1 MSEKNIVL
9 GPEELNKNYFQSLG
23 ATRASVGMLGLAWC
37 GIFALSIALSHVYY
51 FIKDQLKLNPFSNL
65 IFLFFCI
72 YLLFMTICQIISFN
86 QKLIYRHQFFGTA
99 MLFAMI
105 NGLLLSLVLTDYV
118 IVVLTNNLLRNSFIY
133 TIIFGLSSLIL
144 FLGLILY
151 NVRWLMKQLETG
163 FSEQRTN
170 ANYVAA
176 LSVYSKPSIWI
187 ILGATLLGG
196 MMVGWISGY
205 SKQILGIF
213 GNLVFISAF
222 SRLIVEVGY
231 LLKLRAKDKT
241 YWEEVPE
248 ELYNQSF
255 LKTLDFKKTKPRL
268 ITEVI
273 LFLGIIA
280 CLQLLHIDAENS
292 PIWLYGLLEFLA
304 IRLSWMLRGVLFII
318 SLKRGR
324 KENAENYINLTCFNC
339 WYIERKG

>member
-23 ATRASVGMLGLAWC
+23 ATRASVGMLGLAWS

-65 IFLFFCI
+65 IFLFFCV
-72 YLLFMTICQIISFN
+72 YLLFMLICQVISFN

-151 NVRWLMKQLETG
+151 NVRWLKKQLETG

-176 LSVYSKPSIWI
+176 SSVYSKPSIWI

-248 ELYNQSF
+248 ELYNQSIF
-255 LKTLDFKKTKPRL
+255 KTLDFKKTKPRL
-268 ITEVI
+268 IAEVI

-292 PIWLYGLLEFLA
+292 PIWLIWF
-304 IRLSWMLRGVLFII
+304 IRIFGYTIVLDATGSFIYYQFK
-318 SLKRGR
+318 KRKKR
-324 KENAENYINLTCFNC
+324 KC
-339 WYIERKG
+339 

>member
-23 ATRASVGMLGLAWC
+23 ATRSSVGMLGLAWS

-65 IFLFFCI
+65 IFLFFCV
-72 YLLFMTICQIISFN
+72 YLLFMLICQVISFN

-176 LSVYSKPSIWI
+176 SSVYSKPSIWI

-205 SKQILGIF
+205 YKQILGIF

-273 LFLGIIA
+273 LFLGTIA

-292 PIWLYGLLEFLA
+292 PIWLIWF
-304 IRLSWMLRGVLFII
+304 IRIFGYTIVLDATGSFIYYQFK
-318 SLKRGR
+318 KRKTR
-324 KENAENYINLTCFNC
+324 KH
-339 WYIERKG
+339 

>member
-1 MSEKNIVL
+1 
-9 GPEELNKNYFQSLG
+9 
-23 ATRASVGMLGLAWC
+23 MLGLAWS

-65 IFLFFCI
+65 IFLFFCV
-72 YLLFMTICQIISFN
+72 YLLFMLICQVISFN

-118 IVVLTNNLLRNSFIY
+118 IVVLTNNLLKNSFIY
-133 TIIFGLSSLIL
+133 TIIFGLSSLLL

-151 NVRWLMKQLETG
+151 NVRWLKKQLETG

-176 LSVYSKPSIWI
+176 SSVYSKPSIWI

-196 MMVGWISGY
+196 VMGGWISGY
-205 SKQILGIF
+205 SKQILGVF

-248 ELYNQSF
+248 ELYNHSIF
-255 LKTLDFKKTKPRL
+255 KTLDFKKTKPRL
-268 ITEVI
+268 IAEVI

-292 PIWLYGLLEFLA
+292 PIWLIWF
-304 IRLSWMLRGVLFII
+304 IRIFGYTIVLDATGSFIYYQFK
-318 SLKRGR
+318 KRKKR
-324 KENAENYINLTCFNC
+324 KC
-339 WYIERKG
+339 

>member
-1 MSEKNIVL
+1 
-9 GPEELNKNYFQSLG
+9 
-23 ATRASVGMLGLAWC
+23 ML
-37 GIFALSIALSHVYY
+37 
-51 FIKDQLKLNPFSNL
+51 
-65 IFLFFCI
+65 
-72 YLLFMTICQIISFN
+72 ICQVISFN

-144 FLGLILY
+144 FWGLILY
-151 NVRWLMKQLETG
+151 NVRWLKKQLETG

-176 LSVYSKPSIWI
+176 SSVYSKPSIWI

-196 MMVGWISGY
+196 MMVGLITGY
-205 SKQILGIF
+205 YKQILGIF

-248 ELYNQSF
+248 ELYNHSIF
-255 LKTLDFKKTKPRL
+255 KTLDFKKTKPRL
-268 ITEVI
+268 IAEVI

-292 PIWLYGLLEFLA
+292 PIWLIWF
-304 IRLSWMLRGVLFII
+304 IRIFGYTIVLDATGSFIYYQFK
-318 SLKRGR
+318 KRKKR
-324 KENAENYINLTCFNC
+324 KC
-339 WYIERKG
+339 

>member
-1 MSEKNIVL
+1 MSEKNRDL
-9 GPEELNKNYFQSLG
+9 GPEELNKDYFQGLG
-23 ATRASVGMLGLAWC
+23 ATRASVGMLGLAWS
-37 GIFALSIALSHVYY
+37 GIFVLSIALSHVYF
-51 FIKDQLKLNPFSNL
+51 FIKNQLKLNPFSNV
-65 IFLFFCI
+65 IFLFLFAC
-72 YLLFMTICQIISFN
+72 LLFMLICQVISFN

-133 TIIFGLSSLIL
+133 TIIFGLSSLLL

-151 NVRWLMKQLETG
+151 NVRWLKKQLETG

-196 MMVGWISGY
+196 VMVGWISGY
-205 SKQILGIF
+205 YKQILGIF

-273 LFLGIIA
+273 LFLAIIA
-280 CLQLLHIDAENS
+280 CLHLLNIDAENS
-292 PIWLYGLLEFLA
+292 PIWLIWTIRIFGYSILLDTA
-304 IRLSWMLRGVLFII
+304 ISFIYYQVKKM
-318 SLKRGR
+318 KRG
-324 KENAENYINLTCFNC
+324 K
-339 WYIERKG
+339 

>member
-23 ATRASVGMLGLAWC
+23 ATRASVGMLGLAWS

-65 IFLFFCI
+65 IFLFFCV
-72 YLLFMTICQIISFN
+72 YLLFMLICQVISFN

-151 NVRWLMKQLETG
+151 NVRWLKKQLETG

-176 LSVYSKPSIWI
+176 SSVYSKPSIWI

-292 PIWLYGLLEFLA
+292 PIWLIWF
-304 IRLSWMLRGVLFII
+304 IRIFGYTIVLDATGSFIYYQFK
-318 SLKRGR
+318 KRKKR
-324 KENAENYINLTCFNC
+324 KC
-339 WYIERKG
+339 

>member
-23 ATRASVGMLGLAWC
+23 ATRASVGMLGLAWS

-65 IFLFFCI
+65 IFLFFCV
-72 YLLFMTICQIISFN
+72 YLLFMLICQVISFN

-151 NVRWLMKQLETG
+151 NVRWLKKQLETG

-176 LSVYSKPSIWI
+176 SSVYSKPSIWI

-196 MMVGWISGY
+196 VMVGWISGY
-205 SKQILGIF
+205 SKQILGVF

-255 LKTLDFKKTKPRL
+255 FKTLDFKKTKPRL

-280 CLQLLHIDAENS
+280 CLQLLNIDAENS
-292 PIWLYGLLEFLA
+292 PIWLIWF
-304 IRLSWMLRGVLFII
+304 IRIFGYTIVLDATGSFIYYQFK
-318 SLKRGR
+318 KRKKR
-324 KENAENYINLTCFNC
+324 KC
-339 WYIERKG
+339 

>member
-23 ATRASVGMLGLAWC
+23 ATRASVGMLGLAWS

-65 IFLFFCI
+65 IFLFFCV
-72 YLLFMTICQIISFN
+72 YLLFMTICQVISFN

-151 NVRWLMKQLETG
+151 NVRWLKKQLETG

-176 LSVYSKPSIWI
+176 SSVYSKPSIWI

-196 MMVGWISGY
+196 MMVGWITGY
-205 SKQILGIF
+205 YKQILGIF

-248 ELYNQSF
+248 ELYNQSLF
-255 LKTLDFKKTKPRL
+255 KTLDFKKTKPRL
-268 ITEVI
+268 IAEVI

-280 CLQLLHIDAENS
+280 CLQLLHIDVENI
-292 PIWLYGLLEFLA
+292 PIWVIWF
-304 IRLSWMLRGVLFII
+304 IRIFGYTIVLDATGSFIYYQFK
-318 SLKRGR
+318 KRKKR
-324 KENAENYINLTCFNC
+324 KC
-339 WYIERKG
+339 

>member
-1 MSEKNIVL
+1 MSEKNRDL
-9 GPEELNKNYFQSLG
+9 GPEELNKDYFQGLG
-23 ATRASVGMLGLAWC
+23 ATRASVGMLGLAWS
-37 GIFALSIALSHVYY
+37 GIFVLSIALSHVYF
-51 FIKDQLKLNPFSNL
+51 FIKNQLKLNPFSNV
-65 IFLFFCI
+65 IFLFLFAC
-72 YLLFMTICQIISFN
+72 LLFMLICQVISFN

-133 TIIFGLSSLIL
+133 TIIFGLSSLLL

-151 NVRWLMKQLETG
+151 NVRWLKKQLETG

-205 SKQILGIF
+205 YKQILGIF

-273 LFLGIIA
+273 LFLAIIA
-280 CLQLLHIDAENS
+280 CLHLLNIDAENS
-292 PIWLYGLLEFLA
+292 PIWLIWTIRIFGYSILLDTA
-304 IRLSWMLRGVLFII
+304 ISFIYYQVKKM
-318 SLKRGR
+318 KRG
-324 KENAENYINLTCFNC
+324 K
-339 WYIERKG
+339 

>member
-23 ATRASVGMLGLAWC
+23 ATRASVGMLGLAWS
-37 GIFALSIALSHVYY
+37 GIFVLSIALSHVYY

-65 IFLFFCI
+65 IFLFFCV
-72 YLLFMTICQIISFN
+72 YLLFMLICQVISFN

-151 NVRWLMKQLETG
+151 NVRWLKKQLETG

-176 LSVYSKPSIWI
+176 SSVYSKPSIWI

-196 MMVGWISGY
+196 MMVGWITGY
-205 SKQILGIF
+205 YKQILGIF

-248 ELYNQSF
+248 ELYNQSIF
-255 LKTLDFKKTKPRL
+255 KTLDFKKTKPRL

-280 CLQLLHIDAENS
+280 CLQLLHIDVENI
-292 PIWLYGLLEFLA
+292 PIWLIWF
-304 IRLSWMLRGVLFII
+304 IRIFGYTIVLDATGSFIYYQFK
-318 SLKRGR
+318 KRKKR
-324 KENAENYINLTCFNC
+324 KC
-339 WYIERKG
+339 

>member
-23 ATRASVGMLGLAWC
+23 ATRASVGMLGLAWS

-65 IFLFFCI
+65 IFLFFCV
-72 YLLFMTICQIISFN
+72 YLLFMLICQVISFN

-176 LSVYSKPSIWI
+176 SSVYSKPSIWI

-196 MMVGWISGY
+196 MMVGLITGY
-205 SKQILGIF
+205 YKQILGIF

-248 ELYNQSF
+248 ELYNHSIF
-255 LKTLDFKKTKPRL
+255 KTLDFKKTKPRL
-268 ITEVI
+268 IAEVI

-292 PIWLYGLLEFLA
+292 PIWLIWF
-304 IRLSWMLRGVLFII
+304 IRIFGYTIVLDATGSFIYYQFK
-318 SLKRGR
+318 KRKKR
-324 KENAENYINLTCFNC
+324 KC
-339 WYIERKG
+339 

>member
-1 MSEKNIVL
+1 MSEKNRDL
-9 GPEELNKNYFQSLG
+9 GPEELNKDYFQGLG
-23 ATRASVGMLGLAWC
+23 ATRASVGMLGLAWS
-37 GIFALSIALSHVYY
+37 GIFVLSIALSHVYF
-51 FIKDQLKLNPFSNL
+51 FIKNQLKLNPFSNV
-65 IFLFFCI
+65 IFLFLFAC
-72 YLLFMTICQIISFN
+72 LLFMLICQVISFN

-133 TIIFGLSSLIL
+133 TIIFGLSSLLL

-151 NVRWLMKQLETG
+151 NVRWLKKQLETG

-196 MMVGWISGY
+196 VMVGWISGY
-205 SKQILGIF
+205 SKQILGIL
-213 GNLVFISAF
+213 GNIVFISAF

-273 LFLGIIA
+273 LFLAIIA
-280 CLQLLHIDAENS
+280 CLHLLNIDAENS
-292 PIWLYGLLEFLA
+292 PIWLIWT
-304 IRLSWMLRGVLFII
+304 IRIFGYTIVLDAMGSFIFYQ
-318 SLKRGR
+318 LKKRRTR
-324 KENAENYINLTCFNC
+324 KH
-339 WYIERKG
+339 

>member
-23 ATRASVGMLGLAWC
+23 ATRASVGMLGLAWS
-37 GIFALSIALSHVYY
+37 GIFVLSIALSHVYY

-65 IFLFFCI
+65 IFLFFCV
-72 YLLFMTICQIISFN
+72 YFLFMTICQIVSFN

-151 NVRWLMKQLETG
+151 NVRWLKKQLETG

-176 LSVYSKPSIWI
+176 SSVYSKPSIWI

-196 MMVGWISGY
+196 MMVGWITGY
-205 SKQILGIF
+205 YKQILGIF

-248 ELYNQSF
+248 ELYNQSIF
-255 LKTLDFKKTKPRL
+255 KTLDFKKTKPRL
-268 ITEVI
+268 IAELI

-292 PIWLYGLLEFLA
+292 PIWLIWF
-304 IRLSWMLRGVLFII
+304 IRIFGYTIVLDATGSFIYYQFK
-318 SLKRGR
+318 KRKKR
-324 KENAENYINLTCFNC
+324 KC
-339 WYIERKG
+339 

>member
-23 ATRASVGMLGLAWC
+23 ATRASVGMLGLAWS

-65 IFLFFCI
+65 IFLFFCV
-72 YLLFMTICQIISFN
+72 YFLFMTICQIVSFN

-151 NVRWLMKQLETG
+151 NVRWLKKQLETG

-176 LSVYSKPSIWI
+176 SSVYSKPSIWI

-196 MMVGWISGY
+196 MMVGWITGY
-205 SKQILGIF
+205 YKQILGIF

-248 ELYNQSF
+248 ELYNQSIF
-255 LKTLDFKKTKPRL
+255 KTLDFKKTKPRL
-268 ITEVI
+268 IAEVI

-292 PIWLYGLLEFLA
+292 PI
-304 IRLSWMLRGVLFII
+304 
-318 SLKRGR
+318 
-324 KENAENYINLTCFNC
+324 
-339 WYIERKG
+339 

>member
-23 ATRASVGMLGLAWC
+23 ATRASVGMLGLAWS
-37 GIFALSIALSHVYY
+37 GIFVLSIALSHVYY

-65 IFLFFCI
+65 IFLFFCV

-86 QKLIYRHQFFGTA
+86 QKLIYRHQFLGTA

-151 NVRWLMKQLETG
+151 NVRWLKKQLETG

-196 MMVGWISGY
+196 MIVGWISGY

-222 SRLIVEVGY
+222 LRLIVEVGY

-248 ELYNQSF
+248 ELYNQSIF
-255 LKTLDFKKTKPRL
+255 KTLDFKKTKPRL

-292 PIWLYGLLEFLA
+292 PIWLIWF
-304 IRLSWMLRGVLFII
+304 IRIFGYTIVLDATGSFIYYQFK
-318 SLKRGR
+318 KRKKR
-324 KENAENYINLTCFNC
+324 KC
-339 WYIERKG
+339 

>member
-23 ATRASVGMLGLAWC
+23 ATRASVGMLGLAWS

-65 IFLFFCI
+65 IFLFFCV
-72 YLLFMTICQIISFN
+72 YLLFMLICQVISFN

-151 NVRWLMKQLETG
+151 NVRWLKKQLETG

-176 LSVYSKPSIWI
+176 SSVYSKPSIWI

-196 MMVGWISGY
+196 MMVGWITGY
-205 SKQILGIF
+205 YKQIFGIF

-248 ELYNQSF
+248 ELYNHSIF
-255 LKTLDFKKTKPRL
+255 KTLDFKKTKPRL
-268 ITEVI
+268 IAEVI

-292 PIWLYGLLEFLA
+292 PIWLIWF
-304 IRLSWMLRGVLFII
+304 IRIFGYTIVLDATGSFIYYQFK
-318 SLKRGR
+318 KRKKR
-324 KENAENYINLTCFNC
+324 KC
-339 WYIERKG
+339 

>member
-23 ATRASVGMLGLAWC
+23 ATRASVGMLGLAWS

-65 IFLFFCI
+65 IFLFFCV
-72 YLLFMTICQIISFN
+72 YLLFMLICQVISFN

-133 TIIFGLSSLIL
+133 TIIFGLSSLFL

-151 NVRWLMKQLETG
+151 NVRWLKKQLETG

-248 ELYNQSF
+248 ELYNQSLF
-255 LKTLDFKKTKPRL
+255 KTLDFKKTKPRL

-280 CLQLLHIDAENS
+280 CLQLLHIDVENI
-292 PIWLYGLLEFLA
+292 PIWLIWF
-304 IRLSWMLRGVLFII
+304 IRIFGYTIVLDATGSFIYYQFK
-318 SLKRGR
+318 KRKKR
-324 KENAENYINLTCFNC
+324 KC
-339 WYIERKG
+339 

>member
-23 ATRASVGMLGLAWC
+23 ATRASVGMLGLAWS
-37 GIFALSIALSHVYY
+37 GIFVLSIASSHVYY

-151 NVRWLMKQLETG
+151 NVRWLKKQLETG

-176 LSVYSKPSIWI
+176 SSVYSKPSIWI

-196 MMVGWISGY
+196 MMVGWITGY
-205 SKQILGIF
+205 YKQILGIF

-248 ELYNQSF
+248 ELYNQSLF
-255 LKTLDFKKTKPRL
+255 KTLDFKKTKPRL
-268 ITEVI
+268 IAEVI

-280 CLQLLHIDAENS
+280 CLQLLHIDVENI
-292 PIWLYGLLEFLA
+292 PIWVIWF
-304 IRLSWMLRGVLFII
+304 IRIFGYTIVLDATGSFIYCQFK
-318 SLKRGR
+318 KRKKR
-324 KENAENYINLTCFNC
+324 KC
-339 WYIERKG
+339 

>member
-23 ATRASVGMLGLAWC
+23 ATRASVGMLGLAWS

-65 IFLFFCI
+65 IFLFFCV
-72 YLLFMTICQIISFN
+72 YLLFMLICQVISFN

-118 IVVLTNNLLRNSFIY
+118 IVVLTNNLLKNSFIY
-133 TIIFGLSSLIL
+133 TIIFGLSSLLL

-151 NVRWLMKQLETG
+151 NVRWLKKQLETG

-292 PIWLYGLLEFLA
+292 PIWLIWF
-304 IRLSWMLRGVLFII
+304 IRIFGYTIVLDATGSFIYYQFK
-318 SLKRGR
+318 KRKKR
-324 KENAENYINLTCFNC
+324 KC
-339 WYIERKG
+339 

>member
-1 MSEKNIVL
+1 MSEKNIDL
-9 GPEELNKNYFQSLG
+9 EPEELNKNYFQGLG
-23 ATRASVGMLGLAWC
+23 ATRASVGMLGLAWS

-65 IFLFFCI
+65 IFLFFCV
-72 YLLFMTICQIISFN
+72 YLLFMLICQVISFN

-133 TIIFGLSSLIL
+133 TIIFGLSSLLL
-144 FLGLILY
+144 FLSLILY
-151 NVRWLMKQLETG
+151 NVRWLKKQLETG

-176 LSVYSKPSIWI
+176 SSVYSKPSIWI

-196 MMVGWISGY
+196 MIVGWISGY

-248 ELYNQSF
+248 ELYNQSIF
-255 LKTLDFKKTKPRL
+255 KTLDFKKTKPRL

-292 PIWLYGLLEFLA
+292 PIWLIWF
-304 IRLSWMLRGVLFII
+304 IRIFGYTIVLDATGSFIYYQFK
-318 SLKRGR
+318 KRKKR
-324 KENAENYINLTCFNC
+324 KC
-339 WYIERKG
+339 

>member
-23 ATRASVGMLGLAWC
+23 ATRASVGMLGLAWS

-176 LSVYSKPSIWI
+176 SSVYSKPSIWI

-196 MMVGWISGY
+196 MMVGLITGY
-205 SKQILGIF
+205 YKQIFGIF

-248 ELYNQSF
+248 ELYNHSIF
-255 LKTLDFKKTKPRL
+255 KTLDFKKTKPRL
-268 ITEVI
+268 IAEVI

-292 PIWLYGLLEFLA
+292 PIWLIWF
-304 IRLSWMLRGVLFII
+304 IRIFGYTIVLDATGSFIYYQFK
-318 SLKRGR
+318 KRKKR
-324 KENAENYINLTCFNC
+324 KC
-339 WYIERKG
+339 

>member
-23 ATRASVGMLGLAWC
+23 ATRASVGMLGLAWS
-37 GIFALSIALSHVYY
+37 GIFALSIALSHGYY

-65 IFLFFCI
+65 IFLFFCV
-72 YLLFMTICQIISFN
+72 YLLFMLICQVISFN

-248 ELYNQSF
+248 ELYNQSIF
-255 LKTLDFKKTKPRL
+255 KTLDFKKTKPRL

-280 CLQLLHIDAENS
+280 CLQLLHIDVENI
-292 PIWLYGLLEFLA
+292 PIWVIWF
-304 IRLSWMLRGVLFII
+304 IRIFGYTIVLDATGSFIYYQFK
-318 SLKRGR
+318 KRKKR
-324 KENAENYINLTCFNC
+324 KC
-339 WYIERKG
+339 

>member
-23 ATRASVGMLGLAWC
+23 ATRASVGMLGLAWS
-37 GIFALSIALSHVYY
+37 GIFVLSIALSHVYY
-51 FIKDQLKLNPFSNL
+51 FIKDQLKLNPFSNV
-65 IFLFFCI
+65 IFLFFCV

-86 QKLIYRHQFFGTA
+86 QKLIYRHQFLGTA

-151 NVRWLMKQLETG
+151 NVRWLKKQLETG

-196 MMVGWISGY
+196 MIVGWISGY

-248 ELYNQSF
+248 ELYNQSIF
-255 LKTLDFKKTKPRL
+255 KTLDFKKTKPRL

-292 PIWLYGLLEFLA
+292 PIWLIWF
-304 IRLSWMLRGVLFII
+304 IRIFGYTIVLDATGSFIYYQFK
-318 SLKRGR
+318 KRKKR
-324 KENAENYINLTCFNC
+324 KC
-339 WYIERKG
+339 

>member
-1 MSEKNIVL
+1 
-9 GPEELNKNYFQSLG
+9 
-23 ATRASVGMLGLAWC
+23 MLGLAWS

-65 IFLFFCI
+65 IFLFFCV
-72 YLLFMTICQIISFN
+72 YLLFMLICQVISFN

-151 NVRWLMKQLETG
+151 NVRWLKKQLETG

-248 ELYNQSF
+248 ELYNHSIF
-255 LKTLDFKKTKPRL
+255 KTLDFKKTKPRL

-292 PIWLYGLLEFLA
+292 PIWLIWF
-304 IRLSWMLRGVLFII
+304 IRIFGYTIVLDATGSFIYYQFK
-318 SLKRGR
+318 KRKKR
-324 KENAENYINLTCFNC
+324 KC
-339 WYIERKG
+339 

>member
-23 ATRASVGMLGLAWC
+23 ATRASVGMLGLAWS
-37 GIFALSIALSHVYY
+37 GIFVLSIALSHVYY

-65 IFLFFCI
+65 IFLFFCV

-86 QKLIYRHQFFGTA
+86 QKLIYRHQFLGTA

-176 LSVYSKPSIWI
+176 SSVYSKPSIWI

-205 SKQILGIF
+205 YKQILGIF

-248 ELYNQSF
+248 ELYNQSIF
-255 LKTLDFKKTKPRL
+255 KTLDFKKTKPRL
-268 ITEVI
+268 IAEVI

-292 PIWLYGLLEFLA
+292 PIWLIWF
-304 IRLSWMLRGVLFII
+304 IRIFGYTIVLDATGSFIYYQFK
-318 SLKRGR
+318 KRKKR
-324 KENAENYINLTCFNC
+324 KC
-339 WYIERKG
+339 

>member
-23 ATRASVGMLGLAWC
+23 ATRASVGMLGLAWS
-37 GIFALSIALSHVYY
+37 GIFVLSIALSHVYY

-65 IFLFFCI
+65 IFLFFCV
-72 YLLFMTICQIISFN
+72 YFLFMTICQIVSFN

-151 NVRWLMKQLETG
+151 NVRWLKKQLETG

-176 LSVYSKPSIWI
+176 SSVYSKLYLDNSRSYLAW
-187 ILGATLLGG
+187 GND
-196 MMVGWISGY
+196 GW
-205 SKQILGIF
+205 
-213 GNLVFISAF
+213 
-222 SRLIVEVGY
+222 
-231 LLKLRAKDKT
+231 
-241 YWEEVPE
+241 
-248 ELYNQSF
+248 
-255 LKTLDFKKTKPRL
+255 LD
-268 ITEVI
+268 
-273 LFLGIIA
+273 
-280 CLQLLHIDAENS
+280 
-292 PIWLYGLLEFLA
+292 
-304 IRLSWMLRGVLFII
+304 IRLF
-318 SLKRGR
+318 
-324 KENAENYINLTCFNC
+324 
-339 WYIERKG
+339 

>member
-23 ATRASVGMLGLAWC
+23 ATRASVGMLGLAWS

-65 IFLFFCI
+65 IFLFFCV
-72 YLLFMTICQIISFN
+72 YLLFMLICQVISFN

-176 LSVYSKPSIWI
+176 SSVYSKPSIWI

-205 SKQILGIF
+205 YKQILGIF

-248 ELYNQSF
+248 ELYNQSIF
-255 LKTLDFKKTKPRL
+255 KTLDFKKTKPRL
-268 ITEVI
+268 IAEVI

-280 CLQLLHIDAENS
+280 CLQLLHIDAGNS
-292 PIWLYGLLEFLA
+292 PI
-304 IRLSWMLRGVLFII
+304 
-318 SLKRGR
+318 
-324 KENAENYINLTCFNC
+324 
-339 WYIERKG
+339 

>member
-23 ATRASVGMLGLAWC
+23 ATRASVGMLGLAWS

-65 IFLFFCI
+65 IFLFFCV
-72 YLLFMTICQIISFN
+72 YLLFMLICQVISFN

-151 NVRWLMKQLETG
+151 NVRWLKKQLETG

-196 MMVGWISGY
+196 MIVGWISGY

-241 YWEEVPE
+241 Y
-248 ELYNQSF
+248 
-255 LKTLDFKKTKPRL
+255 
-268 ITEVI
+268 
-273 LFLGIIA
+273 
-280 CLQLLHIDAENS
+280 
-292 PIWLYGLLEFLA
+292 
-304 IRLSWMLRGVLFII
+304 
-318 SLKRGR
+318 
-324 KENAENYINLTCFNC
+324 
-339 WYIERKG
+339 

>member
-23 ATRASVGMLGLAWC
+23 ATRASVGMLGLAWS

-65 IFLFFCI
+65 IFLFFCV
-72 YLLFMTICQIISFN
+72 YLLFMLICQVISFN

-151 NVRWLMKQLETG
+151 NVRWLKKQLETG

-176 LSVYSKPSIWI
+176 SSVYSKPSIWL

-196 MMVGWISGY
+196 MMVGWITGY
-205 SKQILGIF
+205 YKQILGIF

-248 ELYNQSF
+248 ELYNHSIF
-255 LKTLDFKKTKPRL
+255 KTLDFKKTKPRL
-268 ITEVI
+268 IAEVI

-292 PIWLYGLLEFLA
+292 PIWLIWF
-304 IRLSWMLRGVLFII
+304 IRIFGYTIVLDATGSFIYYQFK
-318 SLKRGR
+318 KRKKR
-324 KENAENYINLTCFNC
+324 KC
-339 WYIERKG
+339 

>member
-23 ATRASVGMLGLAWC
+23 ATRASVGMLGLAWS
-37 GIFALSIALSHVYY
+37 GIFVLSIALSHVYY

-65 IFLFFCI
+65 IFLFFCV
-72 YLLFMTICQIISFN
+72 YFLFMTICQIVSFN

-151 NVRWLMKQLETG
+151 NVRWLKKQLETG

-176 LSVYSKPSIWI
+176 SSVYSKPSIWI

-196 MMVGWISGY
+196 MMVGWITGY
-205 SKQILGIF
+205 YKQILGIF

-248 ELYNQSF
+248 ELYNQSIF
-255 LKTLDFKKTKPRL
+255 KTLDFKKTKPRL
-268 ITEVI
+268 IAELI

-292 PIWLYGLLEFLA
+292 PIWLIWF
-304 IRLSWMLRGVLFII
+304 IRIFGYTIVLDATGSFIYYQFK
-318 SLKRGR
+318 KR
-324 KENAENYINLTCFNC
+324 KKIKC
-339 WYIERKG
+339 

>member
-23 ATRASVGMLGLAWC
+23 ATRASVGMLGLAWS
-37 GIFALSIALSHVYY
+37 GIFVLSIALSHVYY
-51 FIKDQLKLNPFSNL
+51 FIKDQLKLNPFSNV
-65 IFLFFCI
+65 IFLFFCV

-86 QKLIYRHQFFGTA
+86 QKLIYRHQFLGTA

-151 NVRWLMKQLETG
+151 NVRWLKKQLETG

-196 MMVGWISGY
+196 MIVGWISGY

-222 SRLIVEVGY
+222 LRLIVEVGY

-248 ELYNQSF
+248 ELYNQSIF
-255 LKTLDFKKTKPRL
+255 KTLDFKKTKPRL

-292 PIWLYGLLEFLA
+292 PIWLIWF
-304 IRLSWMLRGVLFII
+304 IRIFGYTIVLDATGSFIYYQFK
-318 SLKRGR
+318 KRKKR
-324 KENAENYINLTCFNC
+324 KC
-339 WYIERKG
+339 

>member
-1 MSEKNIVL
+1 MSEKNRDL
-9 GPEELNKNYFQSLG
+9 GPEELNKDYFQGLG
-23 ATRASVGMLGLAWC
+23 ATRASVGMLGLAWS
-37 GIFALSIALSHVYY
+37 GIFVLSIALSHVYF
-51 FIKDQLKLNPFSNL
+51 FIKNQLKLNPFSNV
-65 IFLFFCI
+65 IFLFLFAC
-72 YLLFMTICQIISFN
+72 LLFMLICQVISFN

-99 MLFAMI
+99 MLFVMI

-133 TIIFGLSSLIL
+133 TIIFGLSSLLL

-151 NVRWLMKQLETG
+151 NVRWLKKQLETG

-205 SKQILGIF
+205 SKQILGVF
-213 GNLVFISAF
+213 GNIVFISAF

-255 LKTLDFKKTKPRL
+255 FKTLDFKKTKPRL

-280 CLQLLHIDAENS
+280 CLRLLNIDVENI
-292 PIWLYGLLEFLA
+292 PIWVIWF
-304 IRLSWMLRGVLFII
+304 IRIFGYTIVLDVTGSFIYYQFK
-318 SLKRGR
+318 KRKTR
-324 KENAENYINLTCFNC
+324 KH
-339 WYIERKG
+339 

>member
-23 ATRASVGMLGLAWC
+23 ATRASVGMLGLAWS

-65 IFLFFCI
+65 IFLFFCV
-72 YLLFMTICQIISFN
+72 YLLFMLICQVISFN

-151 NVRWLMKQLETG
+151 NVRWLKKQLETG

-176 LSVYSKPSIWI
+176 SSVYSKPSIWI

-196 MMVGWISGY
+196 MMVGLITGY
-205 SKQILGIF
+205 YKQILGIF

-248 ELYNQSF
+248 ELYNQSIF
-255 LKTLDFKKTKPRL
+255 KTLDFKKTKPRL
-268 ITEVI
+268 IAEVI

-292 PIWLYGLLEFLA
+292 PIWLIWF
-304 IRLSWMLRGVLFII
+304 IRIFGYTIVLDATGSFIYYQFK
-318 SLKRGR
+318 KRKKR
-324 KENAENYINLTCFNC
+324 KC
-339 WYIERKG
+339 

>member
-23 ATRASVGMLGLAWC
+23 ATRASVGMLGLAWS

-65 IFLFFCI
+65 IFLFFCV
-72 YLLFMTICQIISFN
+72 YFLFMTICQIVSFN

-151 NVRWLMKQLETG
+151 NVRWLKKQLETG

-176 LSVYSKPSIWI
+176 SSVYSKPSIWI

-196 MMVGWISGY
+196 MMVGWITGY
-205 SKQILGIF
+205 YKQILGIF

-248 ELYNQSF
+248 ELYNHSIF
-255 LKTLDFKKTKPRL
+255 KTLDFKKTKPRL
-268 ITEVI
+268 IAEVI

-292 PIWLYGLLEFLA
+292 PIWLIWF
-304 IRLSWMLRGVLFII
+304 IRIFGYTIVLDATGSFIYYQFK
-318 SLKRGR
+318 KRKKR
-324 KENAENYINLTCFNC
+324 KC
-339 WYIERKG
+339 

>member
-23 ATRASVGMLGLAWC
+23 ATRASVGMLGLAWS
-37 GIFALSIALSHVYY
+37 GIFVLSIALSHVYY

-65 IFLFFCI
+65 IFLFFCV
-72 YLLFMTICQIISFN
+72 YFLFMTICQIVSFN

-151 NVRWLMKQLETG
+151 NVRWLKKQLETG

-176 LSVYSKPSIWI
+176 SSVYSKPSIWI

-196 MMVGWISGY
+196 MMVGWITGY
-205 SKQILGIF
+205 YKQILGIF

-222 SRLIVEVGY
+222 SRLIVEVRY

-248 ELYNQSF
+248 ELYNQSIF
-255 LKTLDFKKTKPRL
+255 KTLDFKKTKPRL
-268 ITEVI
+268 IAEVI

-292 PIWLYGLLEFLA
+292 PIWLIWF
-304 IRLSWMLRGVLFII
+304 IRIFGYTIVLDATGSFIYYQFK
-318 SLKRGR
+318 KRKKR
-324 KENAENYINLTCFNC
+324 KC
-339 WYIERKG
+339 

>member
-1 MSEKNIVL
+1 MSEKNRDL
-9 GPEELNKNYFQSLG
+9 GSEELNKDYFQGLG
-23 ATRASVGMLGLAWC
+23 VTRASVGMLGLAWS
-37 GIFALSIALSHVYY
+37 GIFVLGIALSHVYF
-51 FIKDQLKLNPFSNL
+51 FIKNQLKLNPFSNL
-65 IFLFFCI
+65 IFLFLFVC
-72 YLLFMTICQIISFN
+72 LLFMLICQVISFN

-133 TIIFGLSSLIL
+133 TIIFGLSSLLL

-151 NVRWLMKQLETG
+151 NVRWLKKQLETG

-196 MMVGWISGY
+196 VMVGWISGY
-205 SKQILGIF
+205 SKQILGVF
-213 GNLVFISAF
+213 GNIVFISAF

-255 LKTLDFKKTKPRL
+255 FKTLDFKKTKPRL

-280 CLQLLHIDAENS
+280 CLQLLNIDAENS
-292 PIWLYGLLEFLA
+292 PIWLIWF
-304 IRLSWMLRGVLFII
+304 IRIFGYTIVLDATGSFIYYQFK
-318 SLKRGR
+318 KRKKR
-324 KENAENYINLTCFNC
+324 KC
-339 WYIERKG
+339 

>member
-1 MSEKNIVL
+1 MSEKNRDL
-9 GPEELNKNYFQSLG
+9 GPEELNKDYFQGLG
-23 ATRASVGMLGLAWC
+23 ATRASVGMLGLAWS
-37 GIFALSIALSHVYY
+37 GIFVLSIALSHVYF
-51 FIKDQLKLNPFSNL
+51 FIKNQLKLNPFSNV
-65 IFLFFCI
+65 IFLFLFAC
-72 YLLFMTICQIISFN
+72 LLFMLICQVISFN

-133 TIIFGLSSLIL
+133 TIIFGLSSLLL

-151 NVRWLMKQLETG
+151 NVRWLKKQLETG

-176 LSVYSKPSIWI
+176 SSIYSKPSIWI

-205 SKQILGIF
+205 SKQILGVF
-213 GNLVFISAF
+213 GNIVFISAF

-273 LFLGIIA
+273 LFLAIIA
-280 CLQLLHIDAENS
+280 CLHLLNIDAENS
-292 PIWLYGLLEFLA
+292 PIWVIWF
-304 IRLSWMLRGVLFII
+304 IRIFGYTIVLDVTGSFIYYQFK
-318 SLKRGR
+318 KRKTR
-324 KENAENYINLTCFNC
+324 KH
-339 WYIERKG
+339 

>member
-23 ATRASVGMLGLAWC
+23 ATRASVGMLGLAWS

-51 FIKDQLKLNPFSNL
+51 FIKNQLKLNPFSNL
-65 IFLFFCI
+65 IFLFFCV
-72 YLLFMTICQIISFN
+72 YLLFMLICQVISFN

-176 LSVYSKPSIWI
+176 SSVYSKPSIWI

-205 SKQILGIF
+205 YKQILGIF

-248 ELYNQSF
+248 ELYNQSIF
-255 LKTLDFKKTKPRL
+255 KTLDFKKTKPRL
-268 ITEVI
+268 IAEVI

-292 PIWLYGLLEFLA
+292 PIWLIWF
-304 IRLSWMLRGVLFII
+304 IRIFGYTIVLDATGSFIYYQFK
-318 SLKRGR
+318 KRKKR
-324 KENAENYINLTCFNC
+324 KC
-339 WYIERKG
+339 

>member
-23 ATRASVGMLGLAWC
+23 ATRASVGMLGLAWS

-65 IFLFFCI
+65 IFLFFCV
-72 YLLFMTICQIISFN
+72 YLLFMLICQVISFN

-176 LSVYSKPSIWI
+176 SSVYSKPSIWI

-205 SKQILGIF
+205 YKHILGIF

-248 ELYNQSF
+248 ELYNQSIF
-255 LKTLDFKKTKPRL
+255 KTLDFKKTKPRL
-268 ITEVI
+268 IAEVI

-292 PIWLYGLLEFLA
+292 PIWLIWF
-304 IRLSWMLRGVLFII
+304 IRIFGYTIVLDATGSFIYYQFK
-318 SLKRGR
+318 KRKKR
-324 KENAENYINLTCFNC
+324 KC
-339 WYIERKG
+339 